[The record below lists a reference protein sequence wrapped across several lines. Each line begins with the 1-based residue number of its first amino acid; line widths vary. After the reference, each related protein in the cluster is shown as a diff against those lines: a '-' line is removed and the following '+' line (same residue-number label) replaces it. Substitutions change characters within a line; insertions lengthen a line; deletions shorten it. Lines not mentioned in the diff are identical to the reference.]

1 MGLASL
7 TQLDLTEDE
16 HKAVLDAMKII
27 CVLHIAQTQRN
38 LMRMI
43 DGDMVMH
50 WKVMMEKKN
59 MHGQNIEVTYRI
71 SLITPRPC
79 LVRALE

>member
-1 MGLASL
+1 
-7 TQLDLTEDE
+7 
-16 HKAVLDAMKII
+16 
-27 CVLHIAQTQRN
+27 
-38 LMRMI
+38 MRRI